1 MASAQ
6 YRIIAPEGNEVESG
20 TAQATVTGGALDI
33 QPSGAAVM
41 HIPFAQL
48 ASIGEPQ
55 PFTIAVTLNDGHVIE
70 LSRMGAMRTQLLA
83 ELRDARAA
91 AATADAGAVGR
102 AEAFRGWIGDAPVE
116 AHVHDDALLL
126 VADSWSRRLAFSF
139 VDRAVQDNYAVVV
152 ALTDGSSVAIAR
164 LGSRTSELAALLEER
179 LREARARTAA
189 FLGSLL
195 PGLDPMALR
204 SVAALLRDGVAVPA
218 HSLDA
223 IHPEISATL
232 LRVAT
237 QPDRFATVAAL
248 AQHADLAIGFKQAA
262 SVRVAASGG
271 TPWHDPSRT
280 PDIQGHEAPQGFF
293 RPGLGGMMAREVIG
307 NAGPGFGGQG
317 YGGQGYGGQGY
328 GGPGFGGPG
337 YGGPGYGPGYGGLAG
352 YGLGGFGYGGLGLGG
367 LGYGGPFGGGYAQFG
382 NYWAY
387 QALGN
392 GINWGASP
400 AGPPRPMMPRAD
412 VRRGNL
418 TPPWEDLAALKVSGE
433 QPTVLAFALFASSRG
448 RVAYDAL
455 NMPEPVTY
463 VYEADGDARAVINRA
478 LDDTGFQAAAV
489 HAASQGGLMAAART
503 DAPAVLLD
511 HSLVAQIP
519 HNEDWQRQIAALLT

>member
-6 YRIIAPEGNEVESG
+6 YRIIAPEGNEIESG

-70 LSRMGAMRTQLLA
+70 LSRMGSMRTQLLA

-91 AATADAGAVGR
+91 AATTGAGAVGK
-102 AEAFRGWIGDAPVE
+102 AESFQGWAGDSAVE

-126 VADSWSRRLAFSF
+126 VADSWARRLAFSF
-139 VDRAVQDNYAVVV
+139 VDRAVQDNYSVVV
-152 ALTDGSSVAIAR
+152 ALTDGSSVGIAR

-179 LREARARTAA
+179 LRQARARTAA

-271 TPWHDPSRT
+271 TPWQDPSR
-280 PDIQGHEAPQGFF
+280 PPHIQDHEAPPGFF
-293 RPGLGGMMAREVIG
+293 RPGLAGMMAREVIG
-307 NAGPGFGGQG
+307 NGQG
-317 YGGQGYGGQGY
+317 YG
-328 GGPGFGGPG
+328 
-337 YGGPGYGPGYGGLAG
+337 GPGYGGLAG

-367 LGYGGPFGGGYAQFG
+367 LGYGGPFGGGYQQFG

-392 GINWGASP
+392 GINWGAGP

-418 TPPWEDLAALKVSGE
+418 TPPWEDLAALKVSGD

-489 HAASQGGLMAAART
+489 HAASQGGLIAAART

-511 HSLVAQIP
+511 HSLLAQIP